1 MDRHE
6 LQRNCPEMRETLG
19 TSFVSRKWKVEQSFG
34 QDRNRTTHEIPREG
48 EFRYP
53 ARREKRRAPKKQTA
67 HGQRLPSRWTL
78 KTLPQ
83 QRQPRAPDNSRCCTA
98 IRDPASHYTVT
109 PAASRGNAPRAVR
122 VSFDATEGCFGV
134 QYPKRQRIPFW
145 RVAHKSTVLT
155 AHLINSIRY
164 T

>member
-78 KTLPQ
+78 KTRTAATRHIFIPQ
-83 QRQPRAPDNSRCCTA
+83 SDCRISRVRRVDRYGVIRSLDRSSTSTA
-98 IRDPASHYTVT
+98 SL
-109 PAASRGNAPRAVR
+109 SRSP
-122 VSFDATEGCFGV
+122 STT
-134 QYPKRQRIPFW
+134 
-145 RVAHKSTVLT
+145 KSRSRRMHSTSPST
-155 AHLINSIRY
+155 GIGRSIVPHS